1 MARNWLCH
9 SRGEGRILRRKDLV
23 SAAVA
28 LSVVLLG
35 LWLPS
40 HLLVSTSPSL
50 DHRVFLGRALDSQ
63 QEKRRGQYL
72 VFSHSDGGH
81 IHQGLHQGN
90 DLLIKQVGCLPG
102 EKLTIQNGQVSC
114 QGIPLGEQLETDGQG
129 RKLPRFAYDGIIQ
142 PGKYFMIGSHERS
155 YDSRYFGFIDEQQF
169 RYQAL
174 PLW

>member
-9 SRGEGRILRRKDLV
+9 SLVTSRVLRRKYLIT
-23 SAAVA
+23 AAIA

-35 LWLPS
+35 LCLPS

-50 DHRVFLGRALDSQ
+50 DHRVFLRLALDGH
-63 QEKRRGQYL
+63 EGRLKGEYL
-72 VFSHSDGGH
+72 VFSHPGGAH

-90 DLLIKQVGCLPG
+90 DLLIKQVGCRPG
-102 EKLTIQNGQVSC
+102 EKLTIENRQVSC
-114 QGIPLGEQLETDGQG
+114 QGMPLGEQLETDGQG
-129 RKLPRFAYDGIIQ
+129 RQLPRFTYDGIVP

-169 RYQAL
+169 RYRAL

>member
-9 SRGEGRILRRKDLV
+9 SRGAGWVLRQKDLTT
-23 SAAVA
+23 AAIA

-40 HLLVSTSPSL
+40 LLLVSTSPSL
-50 DHRVFLGRALDSQ
+50 DHRVFLRLAL
-63 QEKRRGQYL
+63 EGHKGQRHGEYL
-72 VFSHSDGGH
+72 VFSHPGGAH
-81 IHQGLHQGN
+81 IHQRLHQGN
-90 DLLIKQVGCLPG
+90 DLLIKLVGCRPG
-102 EKLTIQNGQVSC
+102 EKLTIENGLVSC

-129 RKLPRFAYDGIIQ
+129 RKLPHFTYDGIVP

-169 RYQAL
+169 RYRAI

>member
-1 MARNWLCH
+1 M
-9 SRGEGRILRRKDLV
+9 
-23 SAAVA
+23 A
-28 LSVVLLG
+28 LSVLLVG
-35 LWLPS
+35 LLLPS

-50 DHRVFLGRALDSQ
+50 DHRVFLRCNLSTQ
-63 QEKRRGQYL
+63 QEWRQGEYL
-72 VFSHSDGGH
+72 VFSYPDGTH

-90 DLLIKQVGCLPG
+90 NLLIKQVGCRPG
-102 EKLTIQNGQVSC
+102 EKLRVENGMVSC

-129 RKLPRFAYDGIIQ
+129 RQLPRFSYHGIVP

-169 RYQAL
+169 RYRAM